1 MPNAAKSSELLSL
14 TEAATLLGVHPAT
27 LRRWADQGDILVMV
41 TPGGHRRFPRTEID
55 RLRGVSAHAEDDA
68 AFAQHLVDQA
78 LAHTR
83 VQLEAQHDAAWVTG
97 FDASERDAK
106 RESGR
111 RLMQLL
117 RQLLAADDDEQG
129 PILDEVR
136 ALGQT
141 YADDAHRSNMGLTDT
156 LRAVTFFRDQILE
169 STLAGPDAMPMD
181 QEAGRRAIQR
191 INAFFSAILLAVA
204 AAFD

>member
-1 MPNAAKSSELLSL
+1 MPGPDKSDLLSL

-55 RLRGVSAHAEDDA
+55 RLTGVGAVLEDEA
-68 AFAQHLVDQA
+68 QLAQHIVDRA
-78 LAHTR
+78 LTHTR
-83 VQLEAQHDAAWVTG
+83 AQLALHRDAQWVSV

-117 RQLLAADDDEQG
+117 RQLLAADDAEQT
-129 PILDEVR
+129 PILEEVR
-136 ALGQT
+136 TIGLT
-141 YADDAHRSNMGLTDT
+141 YSDDAHRSGMSVTDV

-169 STLAGPDAMPMD
+169 STLAGPDAVSMD
-181 QEAGRRAIQR
+181 QQAGRRAIQR
-191 INAFFSAILLAVA
+191 VNAFFNALLLSLA

>member
-1 MPNAAKSSELLSL
+1 MAKSSELLSL
-14 TEAATLLGVHPAT
+14 TDAATLLGVHPAT

-55 RLRGVSAHAEDDA
+55 RLLGASAHAEDEA
-68 AFAQHLVDQA
+68 QFAQHVVDKA

-83 VQLEAQHDAAWVTG
+83 AQLAQQQDASWVTG

-117 RQLLAADDDEQG
+117 RRLLTAPDGELE
-129 PILDEVR
+129 PLLDEVR
-136 ALGQT
+136 TIGGAYAEDALRI
-141 YADDAHRSNMGLTDT
+141 DMGIIDV
-156 LRAVTFFRDQILE
+156 LRAITFFRDQILE
-169 STLAGPDAMPMD
+169 STLAGPDAVPMD
-181 QEAGRRAIQR
+181 QQAGRRAIQR
-191 INAFFSAILLAVA
+191 INIFFSTMLLAVA
-204 AAFD
+204 ASFE